1 MITDKLLRVSDSQ
14 AVSGANDTT
23 QASTDF
29 INLNNISATNKS
41 RDVGMGET
49 LYALFTINTA
59 PTGGTSIEFQIQV
72 GTVASN
78 PLTPTTGTFTLTDTL
93 VKRGGIPIANLTAGT
108 QIILPIP
115 PVSLSGTSAHGIRAG
130 YYFAGTVTGAV
141 ITCDIILDAQHL
153 SKFYPSG
160 FVVYSA

>member
-14 AVSGANDTT
+14 AVAATGADV
-23 QASTDF
+23 ASTDF
-29 INLNNISATNKS
+29 INFNNIAATNKS

-59 PTGGTSIEFQIQV
+59 PTAGTSIEFQIQV
-72 GTVASN
+72 GTASG
-78 PLTPTTGTFTLTDTL
+78 GTFTSTDT
-93 VKRGGIPIANLTAGT
+93 VSKRGGILIANLTTGT

-115 PVSLSGTSAHGIRAG
+115 PHSLAGTSSHALRAN
-130 YYFAGTVTGAV
+130 YFCSGAIAGAV